1 MADRIP
7 LIVDSSSNQVKELPA
22 GDSIILADNEKL
34 KVGTGSDLNVYHDGS
49 NSFID
54 ETGTGNLYVK
64 SNSVLYAMG
73 DDIRL
78 MNAGNSETLLQAVVN
93 GAVTLRYDNTARI
106 ATTATGI
113 DVTGNVIYSGSSLTV
128 EDTLT
133 DGSTITWNAIN
144 SPVAKVTLAGNRTIT
159 VSNNLGTGQYIS
171 VLVIQD
177 GTGSRTLT
185 WNAMF
190 EFKDDTAPTLT
201 TTASKG
207 DLFTFR
213 YNGAKWLEVGRNQNL
228 SLS

>member
-22 GDSIILADNEKL
+22 GDSIILADNEKI
-34 KVGTGSDLNVYHDGS
+34 KIGTGSDLNVYHDGS

>member
-22 GDSIILADNEKL
+22 GDSIILADNEKI
-34 KVGTGSDLNVYHDGS
+34 KIGTGSDLNVYHDGS

-113 DVTGNVIYSGSSLTV
+113 DVTGNVTYSGSSLTV

>member
-7 LIVDSSSNQVKELPA
+7 LIVDSSTNQVKELPA
-22 GDSIILADNEKL
+22 GDSIILADNEKI

-113 DVTGNVIYSGSSLTV
+113 DVTGNVTYSGSSLTA

-133 DGSTITWNAIN
+133 DGSTVTWNAIN